1 MKEQR
6 IQPGINL
13 LGFETT
19 EEMMGYLREQEE
31 RAITRTHPEQWTI
44 TWGDYVVRVVDGLII
59 FGRIFTEEEYLTE
72 SEVLSPGEDPAEVLE
87 EVRYEMERLRDSFRR
102 GYRYGRYYS
111 DSAART
117 RWGSKTA
124 LGPSW
129 SGTITAPRASR
140 RSWISS
146 PRPRRSSA
154 PATTRTPHERRGE
167 GHGRCPGRGRRLP
180 GVPRLVAGLSPR
192 TER

>member
-31 RAITRTHPEQWTI
+31 RAITRTRPEQWTI

-111 DSAART
+111 EAAPDGEYGSAHVSTLWKISEEDFAVAKDSNWKPPEEFT
-117 RWGSKTA
+117 RRMVQVLDEAYQHMET
-124 LGPSW
+124 
-129 SGTITAPRASR
+129 
-140 RSWISS
+140 
-146 PRPRRSSA
+146 
-154 PATTRTPHERRGE
+154 
-167 GHGRCPGRGRRLP
+167 HGK
-180 GVPRLVAGLSPR
+180 
-192 TER
+192 EEE